1 MDHTGVTPRVA
12 VSAPDLAEKLAR
24 PGPFLTVYLTTEA
37 SVENAAPRNE
47 VRWKSLRAELADGG
61 APERALAVVDAL
73 VPDAHHLGEC
83 LAVIATADGL
93 VHAEN
98 EPEPPA
104 RDIGRWAPLPIVG
117 PLLEW
122 RQSQPAHVVALVDRR
137 GGDLFVFRHGHAPD
151 EHLSAEGDR
160 DHRVHKSGAG
170 GWSQR

>member
-1 MDHTGVTPRVA
+1 
-12 VSAPDLAEKLAR
+12 
-24 PGPFLTVYLTTEA
+24 
-37 SVENAAPRNE
+37 
-47 VRWKSLRAELADGG
+47 
-61 APERALAVVDAL
+61 LAVVDAL

-160 DHRVHKSGAG
+160 DHPVHKSGAG
-170 GWSQR
+170 GWSQRRYQQRTENAWKANEVEVAAELARLVRAEEPRLVLVGGDVRAVQLLDEA